1 MNLTTRIN
9 LILGVTFLFGLAIV
23 GVNAFLLTR
32 DNALQQVTDQA
43 ELIMQQALAVRSYT
57 VNEVRPL
64 LNQIGD
70 GQFHP
75 QTVPA
80 YSATQTANLVRKERP
95 NFSYKEA
102 VFNPTNPRDKATAI
116 EEKII
121 DRFIADPELTRLVA
135 TQEINGVKSLYI
147 SYPIRITNPDCLG
160 CHSTPE
166 KAPAAMRAVYGDDGG
181 FGWKLNQIVG
191 TQMVVVPYTL
201 PAQLARKT
209 FFNFILSLTVIF
221 VILFVVINVTIRK
234 LVLKP
239 VRRITRMADEVS
251 KGNLRDAEL
260 KVSGKDE
267 IAEMLIA
274 FNRMRRSVIKIVQMM
289 RRMQVEAKARAKAR
303 PKT

>member
-1 MNLTTRIN
+1 MNLATKIN
-9 LILGVTFLFGLAIV
+9 LVLGVTFVLALAVV
-23 GVNAFLLTR
+23 GVNSYLLTR

-64 LNQIGD
+64 LGQLGD
-70 GQFHP
+70 AGFHP

-80 YSATQTANLVRKERP
+80 YAATQTANLVAKERP
-95 NFSYKEA
+95 DFSYKEA
-102 VFNPTNPRDKATAI
+102 VFNPTNPCDRATAI
-116 EEKII
+116 EERII
-121 DRFIADPELTRLVA
+121 DRFIADPDLTKLVG
-135 TQEINGVKSLYI
+135 TEEINGVESLYI
-147 SYPIRITNPDCLG
+147 SYPIRITNPGCLA

-166 KAPAAMRAVYGDDGG
+166 KAPAAMRAIYGDDGG
-181 FGWKLNQIVG
+181 FGWRLNQIVG

-201 PAQLARKT
+201 PAQLAQKT
-209 FFNFILSLTVIF
+209 FISFILSLAIIF
-221 VILFVVINVTIRK
+221 VILFVAINVTIRR

-267 IAEMLIA
+267 IADMLTA

-289 RRMQVEAKARAKAR
+289 RRMQAEAKAKAR